1 MKSYVYDRD
10 LEKGEIVLSIILSII
25 YGLGAIF
32 GILLMANV
40 FGPLIPTLLGDNED
54 MGVTTY
60 IFGFG
65 ILTMVPTI
73 LMYFSVSNFNMPK
86 WARTLLFVGGFL
98 GVAIIGVFYT
108 QQVLQNSS
116 SLGETFNTVLYVSA
130 PWVALLSYSLVLFLS
145 SRKIFFKS
153 YKAKFFIS
161 LAVLTLSTLL
171 AFLFAI
177 ALFILLLWLV
187 YKIVMYFVRNSD
199 TSSSSSNSSSEDKK
213 EENIVYIKDNYGH
226 EYKLKRIGYAQCGP
240 NTNIQG
246 ISGAPVYQEDLS
258 FNCHDYW
265 IEIDGK
271 YIRVNE
277 SGKRDID
284 IIYDLFQ

>member
-25 YGLGAIF
+25 YALGAIF

-54 MGVTTY
+54 VGVTTY

-73 LMYFSVSNFNMPK
+73 LMYFSVSNFNMPT
-86 WARTLLFVGGFL
+86 WARRLLFVGGFL
-98 GVAIIGVFYT
+98 GVVIIGVFYT

-116 SLGETFNTVLYVSA
+116 YLGETFNTVLYVSA

-145 SRKIFFKS
+145 SREIFFKG

-177 ALFILLLWLV
+177 ALFILLLWLI

-213 EENIVYIKDNYGH
+213 EEIIVYVTDEYGH
-226 EYKLKRIGYAQCGP
+226 KCELKRFGYVLRPLREPYTQ
-240 NTNIQG
+240 IFS
-246 ISGAPVYQEDLS
+246 ISGAPAYQDDLRR
-258 FNCHDYW
+258 YW

-271 YIRVNE
+271 FIRVNE
-277 SGKRDID
+277 HGETDVVIFR
-284 IIYDLFQ
+284 

>member
-25 YGLGAIF
+25 YALGAIF

-54 MGVTTY
+54 VGVTTY

-86 WARTLLFVGGFL
+86 WARKLLFVGGFL
-98 GVAIIGVFYT
+98 GVVIIGVFYT

-116 SLGETFNTVLYVSA
+116 YLGETFNTVLYFSA

-145 SRKIFFKS
+145 SREIFFKG

-177 ALFILLLWLV
+177 ALFILLLWLI

-199 TSSSSSNSSSEDKK
+199 TSSSSSNSSSEDKN
-213 EENIVYIKDNYGH
+213 EEIIVTDEAGFKH
-226 EYKLKRIGYAQCGP
+226 KLKRIGYAQSDP
-240 NTNIQG
+240 KTNIQG
-246 ISGAPVYQEDLS
+246 IIDSVPAYIENYGIYLENYGS
-258 FNCHDYW
+258 YW

-271 YIRVNE
+271 FIRVNE
-277 SGKRDID
+277 HGENDV
-284 IIYDLFQ
+284 IITKY